1 MLRIVLMVLSAF
13 LMAGCKDISQENST
27 ELITD
32 SYFFQKNVFNL
43 NLYECVTAQSDFN
56 SIYKKSFD
64 MSDFL
69 YLSELK
75 DQDSEVE
82 NCNQIY
88 SEINELTPIKEN
100 LLDGDLYLELSK
112 CIANV
117 PEDEV
122 YTSLNSYLE
131 YIKNNDINLWYGV
144 SKFNGESFIWVNI
157 WPNQEYREIFMKDW
171 LNSSQAGD
179 FSQELSKSATCESP
193 YTNLFLK

>member
-100 LLDGDLYLELSK
+100 LLDGGLYLELSK

-117 PEDEV
+117 PEDEL

-131 YIKNNDINLWYGV
+131 YIKNNDINLWSGV

>member
-1 MLRIVLMVLSAF
+1 MLRIVLMVMSAF

-100 LLDGDLYLELSK
+100 LLDGSLYLELST

-117 PEDEV
+117 PEDEL

-131 YIKNNDINLWYGV
+131 YIKNNDINLWSGV

>member
-13 LMAGCKDISQENST
+13 FMAGCKDTSKKNST

-43 NLYECVTAQSDFN
+43 NLYKCVTAQSDFN

-75 DQDSEVE
+75 DKDLEVE
-82 NCNQIY
+82 NCNQTY
-88 SEINELTPIKEN
+88 SVINELTPIKEN
-100 LLDGDLYLELSK
+100 LLEGDLYLELSK

-117 PEDEV
+117 AEDEL
-122 YTSLNSYLE
+122 YASLDSYLE
-131 YIKNNDINLWYGV
+131 YIKNKDINLWSGV
-144 SKFNGESFIWVNI
+144 SELNGDNFIWVNI

-171 LNSSQAGD
+171 LNSSKAGD
-179 FSQELSKSATCESP
+179 FAQELSKSAICESP

>member
-1 MLRIVLMVLSAF
+1 MRICAR
-13 LMAGCKDISQENST
+13 CNSRNFV
-27 ELITD
+27 ITD

-82 NCNQIY
+82 NCNQTY
-88 SEINELTPIKEN
+88 SEINELTPIKEK
-100 LLDGDLYLELSK
+100 LLEGDLYLELSK

-117 PEDEV
+117 SEDEL
-122 YTSLNSYLE
+122 YASLNSYLE
-131 YIKNNDINLWYGV
+131 YIKNNDINLWSGV
-144 SKFNGESFIWVNI
+144 SEFNGESFIWVNI

-171 LNSSQAGD
+171 LNSSQAGN
-179 FSQELSKSATCESP
+179 FSQELSQSAICESP

>member
-1 MLRIVLMVLSAF
+1 MIRIVLIVLSAF
-13 LMAGCKDISQENST
+13 LMAGCKDTSQENST

-43 NLYECVTAQSDFN
+43 NLYKCVTAQSDFN

-69 YLSELK
+69 YISELK

-100 LLDGDLYLELSK
+100 LLEGDLYLELSE
-112 CIANV
+112 CTANV

-122 YTSLNSYLE
+122 YISLNIYLE
-131 YIKNNDINLWYGV
+131 YIKNNDINLWSGV
-144 SKFNGESFIWVNI
+144 SEFNGASFIWVNI

-171 LNSSQAGD
+171 LNSSKAGD
-179 FSQELSKSATCESP
+179 FSQELSKSAICESP

>member
-43 NLYECVTAQSDFN
+43 NLYECVNAQSDFN
-56 SIYKKSFD
+56 STYKKSFD

-75 DQDSEVE
+75 DQDSDVE

-100 LLDGDLYLELSK
+100 LLDGGLYLELSK

-117 PEDEV
+117 PEDEL

-131 YIKNNDINLWYGV
+131 YIKNNDINLWSGV

>member
-1 MLRIVLMVLSAF
+1 MIRIVLIVLSAF
-13 LMAGCKDISQENST
+13 LMAGCKDTSQENST

-43 NLYECVTAQSDFN
+43 NLYKCVTAQSDFN

-69 YLSELK
+69 YISELK

-88 SEINELTPIKEN
+88 SKINELTPIKEN
-100 LLDGDLYLELSK
+100 LLEGDLYLELSK
-112 CIANV
+112 CTANV

-122 YTSLNSYLE
+122 YMSLNIYLE
-131 YIKNNDINLWYGV
+131 YIKNNDINLWSGV
-144 SKFNGESFIWVNI
+144 SEFNGASFIWVNI

-171 LNSSQAGD
+171 LNSSKAGD
-179 FSQELSKSATCESP
+179 FSQELSKSAICESP

>member
-43 NLYECVTAQSDFN
+43 NLYKCVTAQSDFN

-69 YLSELK
+69 YISELK

-88 SEINELTPIKEN
+88 SEINELTPIKEK
-100 LLDGDLYLELSK
+100 LLEGDLYLELSK
-112 CIANV
+112 CTANV

-122 YTSLNSYLE
+122 YMSLNIYLE
-131 YIKNNDINLWYGV
+131 YIKNNDINLWSGV
-144 SKFNGESFIWVNI
+144 SEFNGASFIWVNI

-171 LNSSQAGD
+171 LNSSKAGD
-179 FSQELSKSATCESP
+179 FSQELSKSAICESP

>member
-100 LLDGDLYLELSK
+100 LLDGGLYLELSK

-117 PEDEV
+117 PEDEL

-131 YIKNNDINLWYGV
+131 YIKNNDINLWSGV

-157 WPNQEYREIFMKDW
+157 WPNQEYRELFMKDW

>member
-69 YLSELK
+69 YLSKLK

-100 LLDGDLYLELSK
+100 LLDGGLYLELSK

-117 PEDEV
+117 PEDEL

-131 YIKNNDINLWYGV
+131 YIKNNDINLWSGV

>member
-1 MLRIVLMVLSAF
+1 MVLSAF
-13 LMAGCKDISQENST
+13 LMAGCKDTSKENST
-27 ELITD
+27 VLITD

-43 NLYECVTAQSDFN
+43 NLYKCVTAQSDFN

-75 DQDSEVE
+75 DKDLEVE
-82 NCNQIY
+82 NCNQTY
-88 SEINELTPIKEN
+88 SVINELTPIKEN
-100 LLDGDLYLELSK
+100 LLEGDLYLELSK

-117 PEDEV
+117 AEDEL
-122 YTSLNSYLE
+122 YASLDSYLE
-131 YIKNNDINLWYGV
+131 YIKNKDINLWSGV
-144 SKFNGESFIWVNI
+144 SELNGDNFIWVNI

-171 LNSSQAGD
+171 LNSSKAGD
-179 FSQELSKSATCESP
+179 FSQELSKSAICESP

>member
-100 LLDGDLYLELSK
+100 LLDGGLYLELSK

-117 PEDEV
+117 PEDEL
-122 YTSLNSYLE
+122 YMSLNSYLE
-131 YIKNNDINLWYGV
+131 YIKNNDINLWSGV

>member
-13 LMAGCKDISQENST
+13 LMAGCKDTSKENST

-43 NLYECVTAQSDFN
+43 NLYKCVTAQSDFN

-75 DQDSEVE
+75 DKDLEVE
-82 NCNQIY
+82 NCNQTY
-88 SEINELTPIKEN
+88 SVINELTPIKEN
-100 LLDGDLYLELSK
+100 LLEGDLYLELSK

-117 PEDEV
+117 AEDEL
-122 YTSLNSYLE
+122 YASLDSYLE
-131 YIKNNDINLWYGV
+131 YIKNKDINLWSGV
-144 SKFNGESFIWVNI
+144 SEFNGDNFIWVNI

-171 LNSSQAGD
+171 LNSSKAGD
-179 FSQELSKSATCESP
+179 FSQELSKSAICESP

>member
-1 MLRIVLMVLSAF
+1 
-13 LMAGCKDISQENST
+13 
-27 ELITD
+27 
-32 SYFFQKNVFNL
+32 
-43 NLYECVTAQSDFN
+43 
-56 SIYKKSFD
+56 

-100 LLDGDLYLELSK
+100 LLDGGLYLELSK

-117 PEDEV
+117 PEDEL

-131 YIKNNDINLWYGV
+131 YIKNNDINLWSGV

>member
-82 NCNQIY
+82 NCNQTY

-100 LLDGDLYLELSK
+100 LLDGGLYLELSK

-131 YIKNNDINLWYGV
+131 YIKNNDINLWSGV

>member
-100 LLDGDLYLELSK
+100 LLDGGLYLELSK

-117 PEDEV
+117 PEDEL

-131 YIKNNDINLWYGV
+131 YIKNNDINLWSGV

-171 LNSSQAGD
+171 LNSSQAGN
-179 FSQELSKSATCESP
+179 FSQELSQSAICESP

>member
-1 MLRIVLMVLSAF
+1 MLRIVLMVMSAF

-100 LLDGDLYLELSK
+100 LLDGGLYLELSK

-117 PEDEV
+117 PEDEL

-131 YIKNNDINLWYGV
+131 YIKNNDINLWSGV